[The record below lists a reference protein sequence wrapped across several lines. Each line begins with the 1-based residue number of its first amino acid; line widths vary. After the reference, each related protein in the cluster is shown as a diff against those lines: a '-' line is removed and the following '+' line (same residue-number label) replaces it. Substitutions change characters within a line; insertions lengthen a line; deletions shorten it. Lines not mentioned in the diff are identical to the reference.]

1 MKAKPHR
8 KRSRIRHALKRA
20 PRRAKRVNL
29 QSIGVTRPGLV
40 ECLSGIDEEEALAVG
55 ESLDEREK
63 RG

>member
-8 KRSRIRHALKRA
+8 KRSGIRPALKPA
-20 PRRAKRVNL
+20 PKRAKGVNL
-29 QSIGVTRPGLV
+29 QSIGVPRPSLV
-40 ECLSGIDEEEALAVG
+40 EFFGSIDEEEALAVG